1 MKFTDLQNQV
11 IELVHKGENREAL
24 LVMEEGKASF
34 PQKRDRLCHWKA
46 NIYVM
51 DGKQEE
57 ALAELNDALENG
69 FWWNPEIL
77 TSDPELKSLRTSPEF
92 QRLVAQCLTIFEAEK
107 EAAQVELEVQGN
119 PKADTVIFPL
129 HWKGSNGKEFA
140 LQWTDEKIGSKY
152 FLGFPQSSQ
161 LFSYQCYSWDDA
173 ALASK
178 DVRRMYHQFEKD
190 YNVSRKKMILAG
202 ASQGGNIATQMSL
215 NADVEECDQFIAI
228 VPAFD
233 LDALEEV
240 IRTRLNPN
248 VRGCIITGDKD
259 PFYEGV
265 MEAVQLFEKNNISCK
280 LIVKE
285 GMGHTLPDD
294 FPNVLDE
301 AVRFVT
307 NSVTQN
313 LL

>member
-1 MKFTDLQNQV
+1 MEFADLQNQV
-11 IELVHKGENREAL
+11 IELVHKGDKREAL
-24 LVMEEGKASF
+24 LIMEEGKVSF
-34 PQKRDRLCHWKA
+34 PQKRDRLCHWKT

-51 DGKQEE
+51 EGKQEE
-57 ALAELNDALENG
+57 ALAELNEALENG

-77 TSDPELKSLRTSPEF
+77 TSDPELKDLQTSSEF
-92 QRLVAQCLTIFEAEK
+92 QRIVEQCHTMFEAEK
-107 EAAQVELEVQGN
+107 ESATAELVIQGN
-119 PKADTVIFPL
+119 PNADTVVFPL

-152 FLGFPQSSQ
+152 FMGFPQSSQ
-161 LFSYQCYSWDDA
+161 LFSYRCYSWDDA
-173 ALASK
+173 TLASK
-178 DVRRMYHQFEKD
+178 DVRRMYHQFEQD
-190 YNVSRKKMILAG
+190 YNVSRENVILAG

-215 NADVEECDQFIAI
+215 NADVEEFDQFIAV

-233 LDALEEV
+233 IDSLEEI
-240 IRTRLNPN
+240 IRTNLNPN

-265 MEAVQLFEKNNISCK
+265 LEAVNLFEKNNISCK

-307 NSVTQN
+307 NRGTKT